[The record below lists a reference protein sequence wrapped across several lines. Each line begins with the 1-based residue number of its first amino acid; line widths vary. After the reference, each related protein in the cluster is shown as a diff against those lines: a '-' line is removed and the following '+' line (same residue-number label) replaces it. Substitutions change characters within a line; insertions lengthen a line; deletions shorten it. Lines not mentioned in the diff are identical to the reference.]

1 MAAGR
6 GGGCCRPAQIGRVL
20 ASRARG
26 RRGRERARLD
36 PAEARPEQHV
46 PRVRTGTRRAGA
58 DRLPHPPRHRGR
70 GSRRGAGAHRGARR
84 PARRGDRG
92 AAGRAPLPD
101 GRSGGQRVHR
111 RAAADARARARDI
124 RAEGGAGVTEGVTAQ
139 PTPAPTHAPSRGRI
153 VMRVVVLIVTAVAL
167 YLVLPGLIAMFGS
180 LPQLEAVFPA
190 WFVPIFVLEAA
201 AFFCI
206 WALMRIALHTD
217 KWFDVACAQLSGNA
231 LSRALPGGAATG
243 GATMYQMLNRSGFDG
258 PTASTALTAVGLLS
272 TATLFVL
279 PVLALPAILFGLAV
293 SSELLQGAI
302 LGGVLGIFLLTGASI
317 LLVSDRVVRGVG
329 HGLDWFMRRILRRTV
344 PVPSLAQRLV
354 VSRDFVRSAL
364 AESWKRAVP
373 AALGNQLFDFL
384 ALYVSLLA
392 VGSRVDPVLAVLLY
406 RLFSYWLPLPAG
418 LVASILFRRRHR
430 VAAA

>member
-1 MAAGR
+1 VTDG
-6 GGGCCRPAQIGRVL
+6 VTT
-20 ASRARG
+20 
-26 RRGRERARLD
+26 D
-36 PAEARPEQHV
+36 PAAAPPE
-46 PRVRTGTRRAGA
+46 
-58 DRLPHPPRHRGR
+58 GR
-70 GSRRGAGAHRGARR
+70 
-84 PARRGDRG
+84 
-92 AAGRAPLPD
+92 
-101 GRSGGQRVHR
+101 
-111 RAAADARARARDI
+111 
-124 RAEGGAGVTEGVTAQ
+124 
-139 PTPAPTHAPSRGRI
+139 SRGRI
-153 VMRVVVLIVTAVAL
+153 VMRVVMLVITGVAL

-190 WFVPIFVLEAA
+190 WFVPIFVLEAT

-217 KWFDVACAQLSGNA
+217 KWFDVACAQLTGNA

-243 GATMYQMLNRSGFDG
+243 GATMYQMLSRSGFDG

-279 PVLALPAILFGLAV
+279 PILALPAIVFGLAV
-293 SSELLQGAI
+293 RSELLQGAI

-317 LLVSDRVVRGVG
+317 LLVSDRIVRACGRI
-329 HGLDWFMRRILRRTV
+329 LDWFVHRVLRRPT
-344 PVPSLAQRLV
+344 PSPSLAVRLV
-354 VSRDFVRSAL
+354 ESRDFVRRAL

-392 VGSRVDPVLAVLLY
+392 VGSRVDPVLVLLAFVAGSALAMIPITPGGLGFVEAGLTGVLTLAGVTPDHAVLAVLLY

-418 LVASILFRRRHR
+418 LVASILFRHRHR
-430 VAAA
+430 ELSTPTPVRVTERSTSE

>member
-1 MAAGR
+1 VTD
-6 GGGCCRPAQIGRVL
+6 RVDV
-20 ASRARG
+20 
-26 RRGRERARLD
+26 RRT
-36 PAEARPEQHV
+36 PV
-46 PRVRTGTRRAGA
+46 P
-58 DRLPHPPRHRGR
+58 
-70 GSRRGAGAHRGARR
+70 
-84 PARRGDRG
+84 
-92 AAGRAPLPD
+92 
-101 GRSGGQRVHR
+101 
-111 RAAADARARARDI
+111 
-124 RAEGGAGVTEGVTAQ
+124 
-139 PTPAPTHAPSRGRI
+139 APSRGHI
-153 VMRVVVLIVTAVAL
+153 VLRVLMLVITGIAL

-180 LPQLEAVFPA
+180 LPQLKAVFPA
-190 WFVPIFVLEAA
+190 WFVPIFLLEAA
-201 AFFCI
+201 SFWCI

-217 KWFDVACAQLSGNA
+217 KWFDIACAQLTGNA

-243 GATMYQMLNRSGFDG
+243 GATMYQMLSRSGFDG
-258 PTASTALTAVGLLS
+258 ATASTALTAVGLLS

-293 SSELLQGAI
+293 SSALLQGAI

-329 HGLDWFMRRILRRTV
+329 RLLDWFICRVLRRPPPT
-344 PVPSLAQRLV
+344 PAMAQRLV

-364 AESWKRAVP
+364 AESWKQAVP

-392 VGSRVDPVLAVLLY
+392 VGSHVDPVLVLLAFVAGSALAMIPITPGGLGFVEAGLTGVLTLAGVTPDQAVLAVLLY

-430 VAAA
+430 EDEERARRCREPQAGSDVRGDRPPRPDPDPGVHR

>member
-1 MAAGR
+1 
-6 GGGCCRPAQIGRVL
+6 V
-20 ASRARG
+20 
-26 RRGRERARLD
+26 
-36 PAEARPEQHV
+36 
-46 PRVRTGTRRAGA
+46 T
-58 DRLPHPPRHRGR
+58 DR
-70 GSRRGAGAHRGARR
+70 
-84 PARRGDRG
+84 
-92 AAGRAPLPD
+92 
-101 GRSGGQRVHR
+101 
-111 RAAADARARARDI
+111 
-124 RAEGGAGVTEGVTAQ
+124 VTAQ
-139 PTPAPTHAPSRGRI
+139 ATAPLSAGPPSTSRRRI
-153 VMRVVVLIVTAVAL
+153 VMRVVMLVVTGVAL

-190 WFVPIFVLEAA
+190 WFVPIFLLEAA
-201 AFFCI
+201 AFWCI

-217 KWFDVACAQLSGNA
+217 NWFDVACSQLTGNA

-243 GATMYQMLNRSGFDG
+243 GATMYSMLSRAGFDG

-279 PVLALPAILFGLAV
+279 PILALPAILFGLAV
-293 SSELLQGAI
+293 RSELLQGAI

-317 LLVSDRVVRGVG
+317 LLVSDRVVRAVG
-329 HGLDWFMRRILRRTV
+329 HVLDWFVRRVLRRAA

-392 VGSRVDPVLAVLLY
+392 VGSHVDPVLVLLAFVAGSALAMIPITPGGLGFVEAGLTGVLTLAGVTPDQAVLAVLLY

-418 LVASILFRRRHR
+418 LVASIMFRHR
-430 VAAA
+430 HRDAAVESGTTRSA